1 MFRRKAKDAITLVAA
16 GTEIVGDVS
25 FSGELYVYGK
35 VLGNVSA
42 TDDAARLTICS
53 GGEIRGDVRVA
64 SVVVDGR
71 VEGDIFA
78 KSKIEIAARA
88 SLQGNV
94 YYKLIEMQLGALID
108 GQLVHTEELPT
119 QVETV
124 RPVSVRKSGEE

>member
-42 TDDAARLTICS
+42 TDDAARLTICG

-64 SVVVDGR
+64 SVIVDGR

-78 KSKIEIAARA
+78 KAKVEIAARA

-94 YYKLIEMQLGALID
+94 YYKLIEMQLGARIE

-119 QVETV
+119 QDETV
-124 RPVSVRKSGEE
+124 RPLSGRKPGEE

>member
-25 FSGELYVYGK
+25 FSGELHVYGK

-42 TDDAARLTICS
+42 TDDVARLTICA

-64 SVVVDGR
+64 NVVVDGR
-71 VEGDIFA
+71 IEGDIFA
-78 KSKIEIAARA
+78 KTKVEIAAKA
-88 SLQGNV
+88 SLHGNV
-94 YYKLIEMQLGALID
+94 YYRLIEMQLGARIE

-119 QVETV
+119 QDEAV
-124 RPVSVRKSGEE
+124 RPLSVRSAVEE